1 MRVSLLSLGCKV
13 SQYDGAQLERMIQEG
28 GGNVV
33 PPSPQSEAFLICG
46 CAVTER
52 AVREAKQLIRRFNR
66 LNPKALVI
74 LYGCLGELAR
84 RSGEKN
90 AFPPWDKEGVLREL
104 GLKGQSRNPIPAW
117 HRTRG
122 IVKVQ
127 DGCNRFCSYC
137 IVPYL
142 RGNPRSRDLNDVVK
156 EVEKLSQAGF
166 KEIVLT
172 GVHLSSYGQD
182 LGKNVDIFS
191 LLKTLE
197 GVSGIER
204 IRLSSL
210 EPMDLNS
217 EKIYELGKISK
228 LCPHLHLPLQS
239 GSNKILA
246 LMKRGYTL
254 ENYLKIV
261 DTAKSVWPDLAV
273 TTDIMVGFPGESEAD
288 FERTLEAAERV
299 GFSRIHI
306 FRYSPRPFTL
316 ARNFP
321 NQVEEK
327 IKKERMEKLRLLATK
342 LSLNYKKKFLGQVL
356 PVLLEKLSSPKA
368 GEGYTPNYIRVKV
381 ESASSLSCNT
391 TVPVRIYSIADK
403 CLGTKL

>member
-1 MRVSLLSLGCKV
+1 MKVSLLSLGCKV
-13 SQYDGAQLERMIQEG
+13 SQYDSAQLERMIQEG
-28 GGNVV
+28 GGDIA

-46 CAVTER
+46 CAVTEK
-52 AVREAKQLIRRFNR
+52 AVREAKQLIRRFSR
-66 LNPKALVI
+66 LNPKASVI

-90 AFPPWDKEGVLREL
+90 AFPPWDKEGVLQAL
-104 GLKGQSRNPIPAW
+104 GLESQKLNSLPVW

-122 IVKVQ
+122 VVKVQ

-142 RGNPRSRDLNDVVK
+142 RGNSRSRNLEEVVK
-156 EVEKLSQAGF
+156 EVEELSRAGF

-172 GVHLSSYGQD
+172 GVHLSSYGYD
-182 LGKNVDIFS
+182 LKENIDILT
-191 LLKTLE
+191 LLKALE
-197 GVSGIER
+197 EVSGIER

-210 EPMDLNS
+210 EPMDLS
-217 EKIYELGKISK
+217 PKKIYELGKISK

-239 GSNKILA
+239 GSDKILA
-246 LMKRGYTL
+246 SMKRGYTL
-254 ENYLKIV
+254 GDFLKIV
-261 DTAKSVWPDLAV
+261 DAARSVWSDLAV
-273 TTDIMVGFPGESEAD
+273 TTDIMVGFPGETEED

-316 ARNFP
+316 ARDFP
-321 NQVEEK
+321 NQVEERV
-327 IKKERMEKLRLLATK
+327 KKERMERLRLLASR

-356 PVLLEKLSSPKA
+356 PVLLEKLTSPKA

-381 ESASSLSCNT
+381 ESAEALSCNT
-391 TVPVRIYSIADK
+391 TVPVRIYSIADV